1 MKRKLKTSRRAYII
15 PRNMYLCHKSLS
27 LEREKKIICMCSS
40 LMLATK
46 NMKFVSI
53 KLNFVNQNL
62 PDTHTG
68 VQYNCAHISRLLK

>member
-1 MKRKLKTSRRAYII
+1 
-15 PRNMYLCHKSLS
+15 
-27 LEREKKIICMCSS
+27 MCSS

-68 VQYNCAHISRLLK
+68 VQYNCAHISRLLKWFSCELLIEVITQCLQKYVCSFLSSRIKATYA